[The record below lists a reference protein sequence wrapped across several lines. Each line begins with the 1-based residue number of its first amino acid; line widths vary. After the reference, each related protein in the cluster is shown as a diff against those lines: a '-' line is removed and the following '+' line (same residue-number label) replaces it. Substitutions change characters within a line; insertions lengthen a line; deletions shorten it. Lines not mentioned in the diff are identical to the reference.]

1 MNRPVELA
9 LFAHINWEIESVIM
23 SNLVLSAHGL
33 SFAFPGHTP
42 LFSNIAMHLEA
53 AHYAL
58 LGRNGTG
65 KSLLMSILAGVRT
78 PLSGAIERHQPVCWL
93 PQMAADEEVDISV
106 AQYLGALPI
115 LEALMRLDAGK
126 GQPSD
131 LEIVGDQWQLKEILA
146 KRLIEFA
153 LPADCMEH
161 RLTSLSGGQR
171 TRLALMRLAPSPNS
185 FLLLDEPTNHL
196 DQQGRTWLREWLFA
210 HPGGSLTISH
220 DQDLLRHYRHIFE
233 LRSEALFSYGGGLA
247 DFETQREVNIAS
259 AQAELKHA
267 KQTLR
272 KERQQMQEEKERQAK
287 RQSQGS
293 ARAAKGGAPK
303 ILLGAMKA
311 RSESTAGKIQS
322 KHQDSLA
329 TEQERA
335 RLAEAKLEQIAP
347 LDFVLTKPAIRNGV
361 VLQLDDLQMPFVRHL
376 PIRLQVQA
384 GQRWR
389 ICGTNGSGK
398 SLLLQIL
405 MGKLNAASGQVQLKG
420 HTALLDQHLT
430 LLKVGSSALVNFQ
443 NLNPGWTEQAYRD
456 KLAQIR
462 LRRERALL
470 PVESLSGGERLKVAL
485 AILTMGPLAADIL
498 LLDEPDNHLDLE
510 SQNLLS
516 STLRAY
522 AGTVI
527 MVTHSETLAAAIEFD
542 EVLKFGSGNPL

>member
-1 MNRPVELA
+1 MRI
-9 LFAHINWEIESVIM
+9 AHINWAIESVFM

-33 SFAFPGHTP
+33 SFAFPGHAP
-42 LFSNIAMHLEA
+42 LFSNISMHLGA
-53 AHYAL
+53 FHYAV
-58 LGRNGTG
+58 LGRNGAG
-65 KSLLMSILAGVRT
+65 KSLLMSILAGVRA
-78 PLSGAIERHQPVCWL
+78 PLSGAVERHQPVCWL
-93 PQMAADEEVDISV
+93 PQLAADDSVDMNV
-106 AQYLGALPI
+106 AQYLGALPV
-115 LEALMRLDAGK
+115 LEALTRLDAGQ

-131 LEIVGDQWQLKEILA
+131 LEIVGEQWQLKETLA

-153 LPADCMEH
+153 LPANCLEQA
-161 RLTSLSGGQR
+161 LTSLSGGQR

-196 DQQGRTWLREWLFA
+196 DQEGRAWLREWLFA

-220 DQDLLRHYRHIFE
+220 DQDLLRHFRHIFE
-233 LRSEALFSYGGGLA
+233 LRSGALFFYGGSLA
-247 DFETQREVNIAS
+247 DFKSQREDIIAS
-259 AQAELKHA
+259 AEADLKHA

-272 KERQQMQEEKERQAK
+272 KERQQMQEEKERQAR
-287 RQSQGS
+287 RQSKGS

-322 KHQDSLA
+322 KHQDSMA
-329 TEQERA
+329 NEQERT
-335 RLAEAKLEQIAP
+335 RLAEEKLEQIEP
-347 LDFVLTKPAIRNGV
+347 LDFVLTAPEIRSGV
-361 VLQLDDLQMPFVRHL
+361 VLKLDDLQLPYVQHQ
-376 PIRLQVQA
+376 PIRLQLQA

-389 ICGTNGSGK
+389 IRGPNGSGK

-430 LLKVGSSALVNFQ
+430 LLKEGSSALVNFQ

-462 LRRERALL
+462 LRGARALL

-542 EVLKFGSGNPL
+542 EVLKFGSENPL